1 MNLKNY
7 TSSVPVERSI
17 MLIEKLLMDAGAVNI
32 NKTIDPATKEV
43 SGIVFQINVDQRP
56 IVFKLPSKVEQCF
69 KMMWKQV
76 SPRSAHRDSV
86 KENVMNQAK
95 RTAWKLLFDWV
106 SIQVSMIQ
114 IQQVE
119 LLEVFLPYAYDY
131 QSEQTFF
138 EKLKGNGFKQLN
150 QSNEKKS

>member
-17 MLIEKLLMDAGAVNI
+17 MMIEKLLIDAGATNISKSVNEQ
-32 NKTIDPATKEV
+32 KEV
-43 SGIVFQINVDQRP
+43 DGIVFMISVNARP
-56 IVFKLPSKVEQCF
+56 ILFKLPSKTEQCL
-69 KMMWKQV
+69 KIMMKEV
-76 SPRSAHRDSV
+76 SPRSLHK
-86 KENVMNQAK
+86 KEVMTNKRAQAQ

-119 LLEVFLPYAYDY
+119 LMEVFLPYAYDV
-131 QSEQTFF
+131 QNNQTFF
-138 EKLKGNGFKQLN
+138 EKMKT
-150 QSNEKKS
+150 NEYKLLGE

>member
-17 MLIEKLLMDAGAVNI
+17 MLIEKLLIDAGAVNI
-32 NKTIDPATKEV
+32 NKAIDLQTKEIT
-43 SGIVFQINVDQRP
+43 GIVFQIMVNNDP
-56 IVFKLPSKVEQCF
+56 IVFKLPSKVDQCF
-69 KMMWKQV
+69 KMMYKNI

-86 KENVMNQAK
+86 KQNVFEQAK

-119 LLEVFLPYAYDY
+119 MLEVFLPYAYDVRK
-131 QSEQTFF
+131 EQTYF
-138 EKLKGNGFKQLN
+138 EKLKENNFKMLTA
-150 QSNEKKS
+150 

>member
-17 MLIEKLLMDAGAVNI
+17 MLIEKLLIDAGAVNI
-32 NKTIDPATKEV
+32 NKAIDPQTKEIIGV
-43 SGIVFQINVDQRP
+43 VFQIMVNNNP
-56 IVFKLPSKVEQCF
+56 IVFKLPSKVDQCF
-69 KMMWKQV
+69 KMMWKNV

-86 KENVMNQAK
+86 KQNIFEQAK

-119 LLEVFLPYAYDY
+119 MLEVFLPYAYDVRK
-131 QSEQTFF
+131 EQTYF
-138 EKLKGNGFKQLN
+138 EKMKENNFKMLTA
-150 QSNEKKS
+150 